1 MLDSI
6 RQIARQAGQ
15 HILAHYGKDGPV
27 DHKADDSP
35 LTQADLA
42 AHHHIL
48 AALTALT
55 PDIPVVSEEGELPDP
70 TTIGPRFWVVDP
82 LDGTKEFI
90 HQRGS
95 FTVNIALIENGI
107 PVLGVVHAPALN
119 ETYYAEKAK
128 GAFHTKGTEA
138 PTPIHVSP
146 LPISNQQS
154 AVQTP
159 RTPAQPPQTT
169 KHKPQSTAS
178 ASLSDLCASALK
190 TSPSPLR
197 IVASRDHAGPEV
209 TALLER
215 FPGATCL
222 SIGSSLKFCLVAA
235 GQADAYLRDIP
246 TMEWDTAAAHAI
258 LLEAGGILVQW
269 PALEPLPYA
278 KPTWRNG
285 PILACASL
293 ELAQTLRG

>member
-1 MLDSI
+1 MLFSI
-6 RQIARQAGQ
+6 ISIAREAGDL
-15 HILAHYGKDGPV
+15 ILAHYGKDGPV

-35 LTQADLA
+35 LTLADLA

-48 AALTALT
+48 EALTALT

-70 TTIGPRFWVVDP
+70 TSLGPRFWVVDP

-95 FTVNIALIENGI
+95 FTVNIALIENGV

-119 ETYYAEKAK
+119 ETYHAAK
-128 GAFHTKGTEA
+128 GQGAWHIIKGGSPE
-138 PTPIHVSP
+138 PINV
-146 LPISNQQS
+146 
-154 AVQTP
+154 
-159 RTPAQPPQTT
+159 
-169 KHKPQSTAS
+169 
-178 ASLSDLCASALK
+178 
-190 TSPSPLR
+190 SPSPIQHSKLNIQHSSNGDANLHPGLR

-209 TALLER
+209 TALLAR
-215 FPGATCL
+215 FPAATCL

-235 GQADAYLRDIP
+235 SQADAYLRDVP

-269 PALEPLPYA
+269 PSLEPLSYA
-278 KPTWRNG
+278 KPTYRNG
-285 PILACASL
+285 PILACSSQ
-293 ELAQTLRG
+293 ELAQTLLG

>member
-6 RQIARQAGQ
+6 LTIAREAGQ
-15 HILAHYGKDGPV
+15 KILTHYAKDIPI

-48 AALTALT
+48 KALTALN

-70 TTIGPRFWVVDP
+70 ATLGPSFWVVDP

-95 FTVNIALIENGI
+95 FTVNIALVENGV
-107 PVLGVVHAPALN
+107 PVLGVVHAPALD
-119 ETYYAEKAK
+119 ETYHAAK
-128 GAFHTKGTEA
+128 GQGAFHTSGNNS
-138 PTPIHVSP
+138 PTPIHAAVAGTSSP
-146 LPISNQQS
+146 SPSKEHP
-154 AVQTP
+154 VTP
-159 RTPAQPPQTT
+159 
-169 KHKPQSTAS
+169 PQSTIHKEPGTA
-178 ASLSDLCASALK
+178 
-190 TSPSPLR
+190 PQPLR

-209 TALLER
+209 SALLAR
-215 FPGATCL
+215 FPDATCL

-235 GQADAYLRDIP
+235 GRADAYLRDVP
-246 TMEWDTAAAHAI
+246 TMEWDTAAAQAI

-269 PALEPLPYA
+269 PDLTPLPYA

-285 PILACASL
+285 PILATSSPA
-293 ELAQTLRG
+293 LARKLKAPGK

>member
-6 RQIARQAGQ
+6 ITIAREAG
-15 HILAHYGKDGPV
+15 HLILAHYGKDIPI

-55 PDIPVVSEEGELPDP
+55 PDIPVVSEEGALPAP
-70 TTIGPRFWVVDP
+70 ATLGSRFWLVDP

-107 PVLGVVHAPALN
+107 PTLGVVHAPALN
-119 ETYYAEKAK
+119 ETYHAQKYQ
-128 GAFHTKGTEA
+128 GAFH
-138 PTPIHVSP
+138 I
-146 LPISNQQS
+146 IRSN
-154 AVQTP
+154 
-159 RTPAQPPQTT
+159 PPQPIRVSLVDEIEDLPPSTI
-169 KHKPQSTAS
+169 HDPQSTIA
-178 ASLSDLCASALK
+178 AQ
-190 TSPSPLR
+190 PHPLR

-215 FPGATCL
+215 FPDATCL
-222 SIGSSLKFCLVAA
+222 SIGSSLKFCLVAS
-235 GQADAYLRDIP
+235 GQADAYLRDVP

-269 PALEPLPYA
+269 PSLVPLPYA

-285 PILACASL
+285 PILACSSL
-293 ELAQTLRG
+293 ELAQALRG

>member
-1 MLDSI
+1 MLSTI
-6 RQIARQAGQ
+6 TTIARDAGQ
-15 HILAHYGKDGPV
+15 KILAHYGQNIPV

-48 AALTALT
+48 AALTALA
-55 PDIPVVSEEGELPDP
+55 PDIPVVSEEGVLPDP
-70 TTIGPRFWVVDP
+70 ATIGPRFWVVDP

-107 PVLGVVHAPALN
+107 PVLGVVHAPALD
-119 ETYYAEKAK
+119 ETYHAEKGQGAWHTAK
-128 GAFHTKGTEA
+128 SEA
-138 PTPIHVSP
+138 PKPIKVSP
-146 LPISNQQS
+146 VAGASSPGPSRGHLAPEAQS
-154 AVQTP
+154 
-159 RTPAQPPQTT
+159 T
-169 KHKPQSTAS
+169 KHKEPTTVAQ
-178 ASLSDLCASALK
+178 
-190 TSPSPLR
+190 PLR

-209 TALLER
+209 TALLAR
-215 FPGATCL
+215 FPDASCL

-235 GQADAYLRDIP
+235 GQADAYLRDVP

-269 PALEPLPYA
+269 PNLEPLPYA

-285 PILACASL
+285 PILSCSSL
-293 ELAQTLRG
+293 ELALTLAR